1 MQYSIVNFKE
11 VFNAENDFRID
22 ADYYHPLN
30 IELNQQIVKK
40 PYITLQNDDIR
51 ITDGEHGSPCWDKKS
66 KIKYI
71 TAENIKPNYIEEN
84 DFKTISE
91 EQNNRNKRSQLRVD
105 DVLIYSVGFFAGYAA
120 VAEPHLFPANI
131 PRSVAI
137 LRLKTKQILLP
148 EYLCVFINSKFG
160 AFQSKSLRAGNA
172 QPMLALEKLGK
183 IKIVCLDKDFQ
194 IIVKNL
200 YHKAYELRLLSKS
213 IYQSA
218 QDILLN
224 ELNLAEWQPK
234 HQLSY
239 IKNYSQAHAAN
250 RLDAEYFHPQYDDIL
265 NAIKNYPNGFSLLQ
279 DIITVQKGLEVG
291 SEEYCDE
298 GIPFIRVSN
307 LTPVEINNNNQQYIS
322 NDLYNTLQKS
332 YQPRQ
337 GEILLSKDAT
347 PGIAYFLSETPEKM
361 IPSGGIIRLKIK
373 DSDFLPEYLT
383 LVLNSILV
391 QKQIERTSSGALIR
405 HWLIDDINA
414 TFIPKLK
421 KDKQQNIVVNLQQSF
436 VYRTQSKQLLTIAQK
451 GVELAIEQNEQAATT
466 WINQQL
472 HQLGVII

>member
-84 DFKTISE
+84 NFKTISE

-105 DVLIYSVGFFAGYAA
+105 DVLIYSVGFFAGYSA

-218 QDILLN
+218 QDILLK
-224 ELNLAEWQPK
+224 ELNLAGWQPK

-239 IKNYSQAHAAN
+239 IKNYSQAHTAN

-265 NAIKNYPNGFSLLQ
+265 NAIKNYPSGWNLIGKKFKQNKKIAEIVSSHSYNYVEIGGVNVETGEISPQYIPADDLPANAKILLQ
-279 DIITVQKGLEVG
+279 KDDIIISKVRTYRGAIALVSQTDYIGSGAFTVLHAMSDINKETLFVFLKLKP
-291 SEEYCDE
+291 
-298 GIPFIRVSN
+298 ILN
-307 LTPVEINNNNQQYIS
+307 LTLKYNSGTSYPTIFDEDILNLPIPNFEQSIQEEIKGKIQS
-322 NDLYNTLQKS
+322 M
-332 YQPRQ
+332 YQM
-337 GEILLSKDAT
+337 K
-347 PGIAYFLSETPEKM
+347 
-361 IPSGGIIRLKIK
+361 
-373 DSDFLPEYLT
+373 
-383 LVLNSILV
+383 
-391 QKQIERTSSGALIR
+391 
-405 HWLIDDINA
+405 
-414 TFIPKLK
+414 
-421 KDKQQNIVVNLQQSF
+421 
-436 VYRTQSKQLLTIAQK
+436 TQSKQLLTIAQT
-451 GVELAIEQNEQAATT
+451 GVELAIEQNEQTATT

-472 HQLGVII
+472 HQLRVII